1 MKTLY
6 YAHSKRIYG
15 SRQEKR
21 ELKLIKKQFPECK
34 IINPDEII
42 FMNLDEEKII
52 EECKWFVKKADVII
66 ASEYKKHIGRGVFE
80 ELSVKTKAK
89 KYLLR
94 GKKFIENFSVKIVD
108 RDDWCVRYG
117 RCEEV

>member
-6 YAHSKRIYG
+6 YAHSKRTYG

-21 ELKLIKKQFPECK
+21 ELKLIKKKFPDHE
-34 IINPDEII
+34 IVNPGEITYLSLHESEI
-42 FMNLDEEKII
+42 M
-52 EECKWFVKKADVII
+52 EECKGFVRAVDVIVC
-66 ASEYKKHIGRGVFE
+66 SEYKKYIGRGVFE
-80 ELSVKTKAK
+80 ELETKTKAK

-94 GKKFIENFSVKIVD
+94 GKKFIENFSVRIVD

-117 RCEEV
+117 KCEEV